1 MVNQTAVTFFGV
13 QVPDSLTGS
22 LTELGHDVMT
32 LADLQAKLA
41 RADLDETVTEA
52 KVPAIGLVVGL
63 VVLLVSLPILM
74 VGLAELLV
82 SYDALP
88 RFGSYLAV
96 GGGFAVLAALTSWL
110 CLRSLSKCGRSF
122 GRSKEEFSRNVSW
135 IARVIS
141 EGGSLRLRQPGY
153 RPFGRY

>member
-13 QVPDSLTGS
+13 QVPDSLSGS

-32 LADLQAKLA
+32 LADLQARLA
-41 RADLDETVTEA
+41 KADLDETVTEA
-52 KVPAIGLVVGL
+52 KGPAIGLVVGL

-88 RFGSYLAV
+88 RFGAYLAV
-96 GGGFAVLAALTSWL
+96 GGGFAVLAGLTAWL
-110 CLRSLSKCGRSF
+110 CLRSLSKCGRVLRAARR
-122 GRSKEEFSRNVSW
+122 RS
-135 IARVIS
+135 
-141 EGGSLRLRQPGY
+141 
-153 RPFGRY
+153 